1 METEDTES
9 AEKSVKVTTIRLP
22 TELADWID
30 ENFPHGFKQ
39 TFVLQCFLSL
49 RHVMT
54 EGELP
59 PHSEYARAASIDAMS
74 TLAKPRE
81 P

>member
-1 METEDTES
+1 MKDPH
-9 AEKSVKVTTIRLP
+9 VVTVRIP
-22 TELADWID
+22 KELAAWVN
-30 ENFPHGFKQ
+30 EEFPKGFKQ

-59 PHSEYARAASIDAMS
+59 PHSEYARLSSIDAITEM
-74 TLAKPRE
+74 AKR
-81 P
+81 